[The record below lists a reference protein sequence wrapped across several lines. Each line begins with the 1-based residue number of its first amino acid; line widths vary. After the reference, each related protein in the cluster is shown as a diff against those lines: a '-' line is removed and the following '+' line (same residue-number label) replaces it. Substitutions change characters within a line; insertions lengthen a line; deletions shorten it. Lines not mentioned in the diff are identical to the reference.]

1 MLLAKRDPSA
11 TDAIYLV
18 QAPTWDA
25 VRKVAGE
32 LASRFPGSAPSP
44 LSALIPAP
52 TAQESNRNIW
62 PRDLL
67 GRLRKAFDD
76 AGFGEEWSR
85 STLEFCSALT
95 DASAQKPD
103 AFSAISPMME
113 KLLRKDA
120 GGCRTV
126 VRIPGAAE
134 NPIPPGGLIFSGAD
148 VMPVSWVALKS
159 ELNATSASDLR
170 RLGGGALLAIVVL
183 CALAHR
189 SLRMLLL
196 NIAALAMALLVFAA
210 LLALTGTRMSALS
223 LLCVPLLFGLVVDY
237 SLHVLMAVEHNDGDF
252 KKLYAHIGAPILL
265 TGLASCIGF
274 GAPMLTSQPALQ
286 NFGLVMDLGI
296 LSAVGACLFL
306 LPVLARLTK
315 RGR

>member
-1 MLLAKRDPSA
+1 
-11 TDAIYLV
+11 
-18 QAPTWDA
+18 
-25 VRKVAGE
+25 
-32 LASRFPGSAPSP
+32 
-44 LSALIPAP
+44 
-52 TAQESNRNIW
+52 
-62 PRDLL
+62 
-67 GRLRKAFDD
+67 
-76 AGFGEEWSR
+76 
-85 STLEFCSALT
+85 
-95 DASAQKPD
+95 
-103 AFSAISPMME
+103 
-113 KLLRKDA
+113 
-120 GGCRTV
+120 
-126 VRIPGAAE
+126 
-134 NPIPPGGLIFSGAD
+134 
-148 VMPVSWVALKS
+148 
-159 ELNATSASDLR
+159 
-170 RLGGGALLAIVVL
+170 
-183 CALAHR
+183 
-189 SLRMLLL
+189 MLLL